1 MTASRLLRRAATL
14 LLVAAAA
21 AFLALNIRR
30 NWAQL
35 DAFPWDISVPRMAL
49 SILGLT
55 AVLAWG
61 VVVWQRVL
69 RRFPHPP
76 VHLPT
81 LLRIWFLSNL
91 SRYIPGKVWQFVSA
105 AELGRNA
112 GLSRAVLLTSMVV
125 HVAFSLLAAVLVAI
139 ATLPTTFLR
148 LGLGTLPATA
158 AASAIAIA
166 AVHPAILNT
175 LFRLVPA
182 RLRKDVLVWNGRWI
196 DGIELLALS
205 IVSWCLYGA
214 TFALFI
220 GAVVSIPARAAI
232 PLAGVNALAFVT
244 GYLAF
249 VAPGGLGP
257 REAAM
262 ALLLRPFAPAGV
274 ASLIAVVSR
283 LWMIAAELLG
293 AVLVLLP
300 GRRGRDADR
309 LPPRGP
315 RETGPAGP

>member
-1 MTASRLLRRAATL
+1 MNARHALRRTATV

-30 NWAQL
+30 NWSQL
-35 DAFPWDISVPRMAL
+35 GAFQWDISVPRMAM

-61 VVVWQRVL
+61 VVVWKRVL

-125 HVAFSLLAAVLVAI
+125 HVAFSLLAAVLVAV

-148 LGLGTLPATA
+148 FGLAGLPATVA
-158 AASAIAIA
+158 AAAIAIA
-166 AVHPAILNT
+166 VVHPAVLNA
-175 LFRLVPA
+175 LLRLVPHN
-182 RLRKDVLVWNGRWI
+182 LRRDVLVWNGRWI

-205 IVSWCLYGA
+205 LVSWALYGA
-214 TFALFI
+214 VFALFV
-220 GAVVSIPARAAI
+220 GAIVSIPAGAAV

-274 ASLIAVVSR
+274 ASLVAVVSR
-283 LWMIAAELLG
+283 LWMITAELLG
-293 AVLVLLP
+293 AVLVLLG
-300 GRRGRDADR
+300 GRRSPSVA
-309 LPPRGP
+309 LPSEAP
-315 RETGPAGP
+315 RETGPPGP